1 MERKKRYGNGVA
13 STLLLEK
20 ASICEWW
27 RGHPFTIHYTQRRSK
42 DSKRAWLCALCMT
55 CNSPP
60 AHGENIFF
68 SGASP
73 EGKVAR
79 DVSTCRI
86 LSFVLSV
93 RRRPHGHAYLL
104 RHSVSRVQERW
115 RKLCHCGWP
124 RKETTKWK
132 CVFDMANQNV

>member
-1 MERKKRYGNGVA
+1 MVTRPSIYD
-13 STLLLEK
+13 TLYREAQKILSE
-20 ASICEWW
+20 
-27 RGHPFTIHYTQRRSK
+27 HDY
-42 DSKRAWLCALCMT
+42 ALYVLT

-79 DVSTCRI
+79 DVSASV

-93 RRRPHGHAYLL
+93 RRRSHAYLL
-104 RHSVSRVQERW
+104 RHGDSRAQERSRGHFASW
-115 RKLCHCGWP
+115 AIPKGDDEMKVCIRYGESKHLNYRNRKFFPFIGNESGLY
-124 RKETTKWK
+124 RSY
-132 CVFDMANQNV
+132 